1 MANTLKRLDQG
12 RLNVIS
18 KSRVNPLAWRGQF
31 TPQLVDYLLESF
43 SEPGDLVVDP
53 FSGSGTVLFECAS
66 RDITC
71 FGNELNPAAYLM
83 SKFFHMV
90 NFEIPDREVI
100 LEQVRQPLNGLVGRY
115 RGLPLMN
122 PADNHRQKYSN
133 LLALAKDLIS
143 ATSDY
148 PMPLC
153 LAANILFRAE
163 SSRISDLRQA
173 VWRSYDYIAAF
184 ARELPYTTSSVD
196 AQLGDARSVHKALGR
211 MAGLVVT
218 SPPYIN
224 VFNYHQNHRAIVE
237 LLDWDLL
244 RVARSE
250 IGSNRRNRGNRFRT
264 VIQYC
269 LDMSEFLDA
278 MSTAIRQDGN
288 LVLIVGRESR
298 VRGVPFYN
306 GKIIRDLVRLHPC
319 FTRLG
324 HYERRFTNRFGVEI
338 REDVLVTKRGDVPSQ
353 NLPREKVRRIA
364 GRHLKAAG
372 KVTSDEVNHDLESAM
387 EDVLTFPGSEI
398 YATRENPIE
407 RSGLR
412 AWKDDPLSVFIE

>member
-1 MANTLKRLDQG
+1 MINTLKLLDQS

-18 KSRVNPLAWRGQF
+18 KSRANPLAWRGQF

-53 FSGSGTVLFECAS
+53 FSGSGTVLLESAS
-66 RDITC
+66 HDLPC

-83 SKFFHMV
+83 SKFFHLV
-90 NFEIPDREVI
+90 NFKRSSREAIV
-100 LEQVRQPLNGLVGRY
+100 EQLRQPLSRLVGRY
-115 RGLPLMN
+115 DDLPLMR
-122 PADNHRQKYSN
+122 PADNHREKYSN
-133 LLALAKDLIS
+133 LLALARELFS
-143 ATSDY
+143 ATSHDS
-148 PMPLC
+148 MALC
-153 LAANILFRAE
+153 LTANVLFKSE
-163 SSRISDLRQA
+163 SSQISDLGHA
-173 VWRSYDYIAAF
+173 VWRSYDYIAGF
-184 ARELPYTTSSVD
+184 AHELPYTTSPVD
-196 AQLGDARSVHKALGR
+196 AQLGDARAVHQVLERK
-211 MAGLVVT
+211 AGLVVT

-278 MSTAIRQDGN
+278 MSRAIRQEGI
-288 LVLIVGRESR
+288 LVLIIGRESN

-306 GKIIRDLVRLHPC
+306 GKIIRDLLRLHPC

-324 HYERRFTNRFGVEI
+324 HYERHFTNRFGIKI
-338 REDVLVTKRGDVPSQ
+338 REDILVTKRGDGPQ
-353 NLPREKVRRIA
+353 QLLPEEEVRRVA
-364 GRHLKAAG
+364 GKHLKSAR
-372 KVTSDEVNHDLESAM
+372 KMTSDEANHDLESAIQ
-387 EDVLTFPGSEI
+387 DVLSLSGSDL
-398 YATRENPIE
+398 YTTTENPIE
-407 RSGLR
+407 STTP
-412 AWKDDPLSVFIE
+412 A